1 MATILNTQSQKT
13 SIKNVTI
20 LAFKT
25 FYPKK
30 TLILKKIVIFGV
42 GLIGGSL
49 ALALKKAE
57 FVTHIVG
64 VGRTQASLDEAL
76 RLGVIDTICIA
87 DERQGKLN
95 TALEGA
101 DLVLIAA
108 PVAQTARVLQSI
120 KPHLNNQ
127 AIITD
132 AGSTKCDVLAC
143 AKTILGAQFSQFVGG
158 HPIAGAEKSGVS
170 AAKSDLFIGKNVVL
184 TPTPETNRDALAG
197 VVQLWQKCG
206 ANVSEMSAETHD
218 SIFAAVSHLPHL
230 LAFALVDDIASRPNA
245 AQLFSFAASGF
256 RDFTR
261 IAGSSPE
268 MWRDISLAN
277 KTALLSEISA
287 FENELSQLK
296 QLLENNDGAGLQALF
311 ERASVA
317 RNAWANGKK

>member
-1 MATILNTQSQKT
+1 M
-13 SIKNVTI
+13 
-20 LAFKT
+20 
-25 FYPKK
+25 
-30 TLILKKIVIFGV
+30 

-49 ALALKKAE
+49 ALALKKAH
-57 FVTHIVG
+57 FVSHIVG

-76 RLGVIDTICIA
+76 KLGVVDAICVA
-87 DERQGKLN
+87 DGTQANLDA
-95 TALEGA
+95 ALKDA

-108 PVAQTARVLQSI
+108 PVAQTVGILQSI

-127 AIITD
+127 TLITD
-132 AGSTKCDVLAC
+132 AGSTKGDVLAC

-170 AAKSDLFIGKNVVL
+170 AANADLFLGKNVVL
-184 TPTPETNRDALAG
+184 TPETLNSPQTNKDAVLA
-197 VVQLWQKCG
+197 VNALWQACG
-206 ANVSEMSAETHD
+206 ANVTEMSAEAHD

-245 AQLFSFAASGF
+245 AELFSFAASGF

-277 KTALLSEISA
+277 RTALLSEINV

-296 QLLENNDGAGLQALF
+296 QLLKVEDGAGLQALF

-317 RNAWANGKK
+317 RNAWANSKK